1 MSFDNNN
8 NNNNIRGPEDWLWRF
23 FSSSGLPAMLSGNVR
38 SGRRTADWFG
48 DDDDDDTFA
57 GFDQMRRQIERMF
70 EEQQLEDVQAKAP
83 KELVREYET
92 PEGGKVREIG
102 PIVYGY
108 SATIGPDG
116 KPRVRE
122 FGNVRPGMKVGGIS
136 SSTGTGLRGAGER
149 AREVGGGATQI
160 TAGREPLSD
169 VITTDKEVK
178 VVVELPGANK
188 ENIKVNAYE
197 GSVEVKADAQDR
209 KYRRVIDIPAVAAA
223 NIDVQSVKSTFKNGL
238 LEIVFKRK
246 DKPKGKEVKVE

>member
-1 MSFDNNN
+1 MSFDN
-8 NNNNIRGPEDWLWRF
+8 IIGPEDWLKRF
-23 FSSSGLPAMLSGNVR
+23 FSSSGLPAMISGSTRSR
-38 SGRRTADWFG
+38 SGKRTEDWFG
-48 DDDDDDTFA
+48 DDDDYTLA
-57 GFDQMRRQIERMF
+57 GFDQMRRQMERIF
-70 EEQQLEDVQAKAP
+70 EEQLENVQAKAP
-83 KELVREYET
+83 KELIREYQT

-122 FGNVRPGMKVGGIS
+122 FGNVRPGMKLGI
-136 SSTGTGLRGAGER
+136 STGTGLRGAEELKGAAGR
-149 AREVGGGATQI
+149 GGGAATQI
-160 TAGREPLSD
+160 TAEREPLSD

-209 KYRRVIDIPAVAAA
+209 KYRRVIDIPAAA

>member
-1 MSFDNNN
+1 MSFGNNVE
-8 NNNNIRGPEDWLWRF
+8 PEDWFTRF
-23 FSSSGLPAMLSGNVR
+23 FGSSR
-38 SGRRTADWFG
+38 RRRTENWFG
-48 DDDDDDTFA
+48 DDHTFA
-57 GFDQMRRQIERMF
+57 GFDQMRRQMEKMF
-70 EEQQLEDVQAKAP
+70 EEQLEDVQAKAP
-83 KELVREYET
+83 KGLVREYET

-122 FGNVRPGMKVGGIS
+122 FGNVRPSMKMGIS
-136 SSTGTGLRGAGER
+136 STGNGLRGAGE
-149 AREVGGGATQI
+149 GGATQI
-160 TAGREPLSD
+160 TAEREPLSD

-209 KYRRVIDIPAVAAA
+209 KYRRVVDISAADM
-223 NIDVQSVKSTFKNGL
+223 IDVQSVKSTFKNGL

>member
-1 MSFDNNN
+1 MSFGNNVE
-8 NNNNIRGPEDWLWRF
+8 PEDWFTRF
-23 FSSSGLPAMLSGNVR
+23 FGSLR
-38 SGRRTADWFG
+38 RGRTEDWFG
-48 DDDDDDTFA
+48 DDTFA
-57 GFDQMRRQIERMF
+57 GFDQMRRQMEKMF
-70 EEQQLEDVQAKAP
+70 EEQLEDVQAKTP

-122 FGNVRPGMKVGGIS
+122 FGNVRPGMKVGI
-136 SSTGTGLRGAGER
+136 STGNGLRGVGER
-149 AREVGGGATQI
+149 AREGGGATQI
-160 TAGREPLSD
+160 TAEREPLSD

-197 GSVEVKADAQDR
+197 DSVEVKADAQDR
-209 KYRRVIDIPAVAAA
+209 KYRRVVDIPAAD
-223 NIDVQSVKSTFKNGL
+223 IDVQSVKSTFKNGL

>member
-1 MSFDNNN
+1 MSFGNNVE
-8 NNNNIRGPEDWLWRF
+8 PEDWFTRF
-23 FSSSGLPAMLSGNVR
+23 FGSSR
-38 SGRRTADWFG
+38 RGRRTDDWFG
-48 DDDDDDTFA
+48 NTFA
-57 GFDQMRRQIERMF
+57 GFDQIRRQMEKMF
-70 EEQQLEDVQAKAP
+70 EEHLEDMQTKAP
-83 KELVREYET
+83 KELVREYEA

-122 FGNVRPGMKVGGIS
+122 FGNVRPGMKAGIS
-136 SSTGTGLRGAGER
+136 TSDGLRRAGE
-149 AREVGGGATQI
+149 GATQI
-160 TAGREPLSD
+160 TAEREPLSD

-209 KYRRVIDIPAVAAA
+209 KYRRVVDIPAAD
-223 NIDVQSVKSTFKNGL
+223 IDLQSVKSTFKNGL
-238 LEIVFKRK
+238 LEIVFKRISQRERK
-246 DKPKGKEVKVE
+246 

>member
-1 MSFDNNN
+1 MSFD
-8 NNNNIRGPEDWLWRF
+8 NNIRGPEDWLWRF
-23 FSSSGLPAMLSGNVR
+23 FSSSRLPAMLSGR
-38 SGRRTADWFG
+38 RRTEDWFG
-48 DDDDDDTFA
+48 GDDSIFA
-57 GFDQMRRQIERMF
+57 GFDQMRRQMEKMF
-70 EEQQLEDVQAKAP
+70 EDVQAKAP

-136 SSTGTGLRGAGER
+136 SSTGTGLRGTGER
-149 AREVGGGATQI
+149 AREGGGERATQI
-160 TAGREPLSD
+160 TAEREPLSD

-209 KYRRVIDIPAVAAA
+209 KYRRVIDIPAAAAA